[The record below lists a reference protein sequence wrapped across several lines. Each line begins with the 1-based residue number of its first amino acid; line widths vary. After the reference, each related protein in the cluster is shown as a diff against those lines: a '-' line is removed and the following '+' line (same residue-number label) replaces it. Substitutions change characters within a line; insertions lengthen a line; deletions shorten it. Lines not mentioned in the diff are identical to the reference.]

1 MSRHAQIEE
10 ISDSDS
16 DPIDMDPSDFE
27 PTNSKFPIQARQQQ
41 QPSSSSSA
49 SLLNPSQIPFSQSQ
63 LQQLQQQQSS
73 YATTKDLSPFKA
85 YQCIYPVYFDARRSR
100 AEGRRVGK
108 DQAVENPLARDIV
121 DAVQLL
127 GLKALF
133 EPGKIHPKDWSN
145 PGRVKVLVKL
155 EGRAVRPGVVKNSQ
169 LVPFC
174 FTYIF
179 SFFLKKY
186 AHGVYCLLLI
196 PLSSLFAC
204 VGVYVFTRGILS
216 SYLALLFVLYVFNE
230 PEKKGRVERIFHHSG
245 VTWIFSK

>member
-179 SFFLKKY
+179 SFFLKNMLMESI
-186 AHGVYCLLLI
+186 VCCLFLCLRCLLV
-196 PLSSLFAC
+196 S
-204 VGVYVFTRGILS
+204 VFT
-216 SYLALLFVLYVFNE
+216 YLLVAFCLLIWPCCLYFMCSTSQ
-230 PEKKGRVERIFHHSG
+230 KRRVE
-245 VTWIFSK
+245 